1 MEFAQS
7 LNANIL
13 IDNDCI
19 VRFPGSLAT
28 AWKLS
33 EDEVYEGNLYLA
45 AGTLDLNGQS
55 LTIKVI

>member
-19 VRFPGSLAT
+19 VRFGFIGNWVEIIRS
-28 AWKLS
+28 
-33 EDEVYEGNLYLA
+33 EVYEGNLYLA
-45 AGTLDLNGQS
+45 AGTLDLNGQNY
-55 LTIKVI
+55 KR